1 MKRMLL
7 VDDHVAVRRGLSDML
22 TSEMPELQ
30 IGFADSEVAAL
41 CQATE
46 FSWDMAIVDLS
57 LKSKSGLDLIGL
69 LKDRQ
74 PQIRILIYSMYPES
88 QFGVRALRAGA
99 YGYLTKDA
107 EPEELIRAV
116 KRILSGSR
124 YISPGLAEH
133 LAEAV
138 VSNESEQP
146 HLLLSSREDQ
156 VLRGLAAG
164 KSLTQIGEELNV
176 SVKTISTYRTRI
188 LEKLHVGNNSEIVR
202 YALEHK
208 LI

>member
-1 MKRMLL
+1 M
-7 VDDHVAVRRGLSDML
+7 
-22 TSEMPELQ
+22 
-30 IGFADSEVAAL
+30 
-41 CQATE
+41 
-46 FSWDMAIVDLS
+46 
-57 LKSKSGLDLIGL
+57 
-69 LKDRQ
+69 
-74 PQIRILIYSMYPES
+74 
-88 QFGVRALRAGA
+88 
-99 YGYLTKDA
+99 
-107 EPEELIRAV
+107 